1 MLNKVSVAGYGKT
14 AKTVRSVSMQVK
26 NFYSSIRTSFIV
38 ASLLLAT
45 LATAQQPQRHRLFN
59 DNMPPGAIGQF
70 RRDLRGPV
78 QCQYQPVKITAEGTA
93 KVSLA
98 IGNMFQA
105 DTAEPVYA
113 GFELGN
119 VYRIRITEI
128 PLFEGYEI
136 YPTIELID
144 RVYPPAGQEVRF
156 AIPIVISNDDML
168 HALRGNL
175 VTRVIY
181 LEDPSTA
188 LPIAE
193 TPGEQ
198 RDFDIQ
204 PHQDALDVA
213 DTLGRPVAIIRYG
226 SRTPPSDP
234 TYMNAFL
241 MGCPYWL
248 PLQSP
253 RTEALTPEGQTA
265 AIRTPHIPRD
275 DVPTQ
280 VIPSTE
286 QTRIA
291 RPYALPIDSG
301 VVR

>member
-1 MLNKVSVAGYGKT
+1 
-14 AKTVRSVSMQVK
+14 MQVK
-26 NFYSSIRTSFIV
+26 NFPIRTRFIA
-38 ASLLLAT
+38 ASLLLASI
-45 LATAQQPQRHRLFN
+45 ATAQQPQQHRLFR
-59 DNMPPGAIGQF
+59 DDMPPGAIGQS

-78 QCQYQPVKITAEGTA
+78 QCTYQPVKIITEGA
-93 KVSLA
+93 ARVSLA
-98 IGNMFQA
+98 VGDMFQPA
-105 DTAEPVYA
+105 VGEPVYA
-113 GFELGN
+113 GFVLGN
-119 VYRIRITEI
+119 VYRIRVTDI

-188 LPIAE
+188 LPLADL
-193 TPGEQ
+193 PDQQ

-204 PHQDALDVA
+204 PHQDALEVA
-213 DTLGRPVAIIRYG
+213 DSLGRPVAIIRYG
-226 SRTPPSDP
+226 SRTPPTDP
-234 TYMNAFL
+234 IQMNAFL
-241 MGCPYWL
+241 MGCPQWL
-248 PLQSP
+248 PLHSP
-253 RTEALTPEGQTA
+253 RTQPLVPAGQTA
-265 AIRTPHIPRD
+265 TIRTPHIPRD

-280 VIPSTE
+280 SIPTTAPM
-286 QTRIA
+286 QIA
-291 RPYALPIDSG
+291 QPYSLPIHSG